1 MARSVSLSAQDFLP
15 GWGVHEVY
23 AGVHADIACLS
34 GSMAMLGQ
42 ASMAQQEGV
51 ARQKG
56 VARQEGVARSVLW
69 VRQGEF
75 AREAGLLSPVGLSEM
90 GISPSSFVL
99 VASRNPLA
107 ALQAALEG
115 ARTPRLGAVIL
126 ELWGEAKAYD
136 LAASRRL
143 SLAAKASGLRVLV
156 ARVADAVTPSAAE
169 TRWRLRALPSHGLA
183 ASAPGAPA
191 FELSLLRARDGREG
205 LRYHLEWDRDACR
218 FIAQAEGQGGEVAP
232 ATPQRVAIGL
242 PPLSGAVVPAS
253 SDRPAQ
259 GPALPFRQA
268 G

>member
-1 MARSVSLSAQDFLP
+1 MAHSVSLSAQDFLP

-42 ASMAQQEGV
+42 AGA
-51 ARQKG
+51 
-56 VARQEGVARSVLW
+56 ARSVLW
-69 VRQGEF
+69 VRQSEF
-75 AREAGLLSPVGLSEM
+75 AREAGMLSPVGLTEM
-90 GISPSSFVL
+90 GISPSSFIL
-99 VASRNPLA
+99 VASRNPVA

-126 ELWGEAKAYD
+126 ELWGETKAYD

-183 ASAPGAPA
+183 ANAPGGPA

-218 FIAQAEGQGGEVAP
+218 FIAKGGQGGKIAP
-232 ATPQRVAIGL
+232 ATQRRVAGGGIT
-242 PPLSGAVVPAS
+242 PLSGAVVPAS
-253 SDRPAQ
+253 FDGPDQ

>member
-1 MARSVSLSAQDFLP
+1 
-15 GWGVHEVY
+15 VHEVY
-23 AGVHADIACLS
+23 ADAHADIACLS

-42 ASMAQQEGV
+42 A
-51 ARQKG
+51 
-56 VARQEGVARSVLW
+56 GVARSVLW

-75 AREAGLLSPVGLSEM
+75 AREAGMLSPVGLTEM

-156 ARVADAVTPSAAE
+156 ARIADAVTPSAAE

-183 ASAPGAPA
+183 ANAPGGPA

-218 FIAQAEGQGGEVAP
+218 FIARGRAKGGDVAP
-232 ATPQRVAIGL
+232 LTQQRAAGGGIAPL
-242 PPLSGAVVPAS
+242 PGAVVPPS
-253 SDRPAQ
+253 FDGPDQ
-259 GPALPFRQA
+259 GQALPFRQA

>member
-23 AGVHADIACLS
+23 ADMHADIACLS
-34 GSMAMLGQ
+34 GCMAMLGQ
-42 ASMAQQEGV
+42 GRAAQG
-51 ARQKG
+51 
-56 VARQEGVARSVLW
+56 VLW

-75 AREAGLLSPVGLSEM
+75 AREAGMLSPVGLTQM

-99 VASRNPLA
+99 VASRNPVA

-143 SLAAKASGLRVLV
+143 SLAAKGSGLRVLV

-183 ASAPGAPA
+183 ANAPGAPA

-218 FIAQAEGQGGEVAP
+218 FIAKGRAQEGHAAPVA
-232 ATPQRVAIGL
+232 QRRVAGGL

-253 SDRPAQ
+253 FDGPDQ
-259 GPALPFRQA
+259 GPALPFRRA

>member
-1 MARSVSLSAQDFLP
+1 MAHSVFLSAQDFLP

-23 AGVHADIACLS
+23 ACAHADIACLS

-42 ASMAQQEGV
+42 AGA
-51 ARQKG
+51 ARQG
-56 VARQEGVARSVLW
+56 SAARSVLW

-75 AREAGLLSPVGLSEM
+75 AREAGMLSPVGLTQM
-90 GISPSSFVL
+90 GISPASFVL

-183 ASAPGAPA
+183 ANAPGGPA

-218 FIAQAEGQGGEVAP
+218 FIARERARGGDVAP
-232 ATPQRVAIGL
+232 ATQRRIAAGGH

-253 SDRPAQ
+253 FDRPDQ
-259 GPALPFRQA
+259 GPAHPFRQA